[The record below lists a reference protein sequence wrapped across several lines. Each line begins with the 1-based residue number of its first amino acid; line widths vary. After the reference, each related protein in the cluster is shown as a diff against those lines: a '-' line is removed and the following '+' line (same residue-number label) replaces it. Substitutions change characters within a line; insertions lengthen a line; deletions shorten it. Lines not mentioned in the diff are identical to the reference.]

1 MLVHVS
7 QRASSLV
14 YGALEKVSILL
25 MITVL
30 CSAAAVVIKMGLD
43 QVLLSPIGICL
54 FYSIIKTMEGTTF
67 AALCSQ
73 CLFDTAFAR
82 CLSAHLPG

>member
-1 MLVHVS
+1 MHVHVS

-14 YGALEKVSILL
+14 YEARDKVPIFL
-25 MITVL
+25 MITVV

-67 AALCSQ
+67 AALCLR
-73 CLFDTAFAR
+73 CLFDTVLAW